1 MYLDVAETDRFGVS
15 FLLIS
20 IIIEARA
27 AMSNVQMQIEIGLGL
42 TLGLARFVVWRL
54 AQNVQIQMAIGL
66 GLTLGLARFGD

>member
-20 IIIEARA
+20 IIIKARA

-42 TLGLARFVVWRL
+42 TLGLV
-54 AQNVQIQMAIGL
+54 
-66 GLTLGLARFGD
+66 RFGD

>member
-20 IIIEARA
+20 IIIKARA

-42 TLGLARFVVWRL
+42 TLGLARFVDWRL
-54 AQNVQIQMAIGL
+54 AKKVQIQKASGSV
-66 GLTLGLARFGD
+66 